1 MSLKNLLLK
10 PLWSRWCQLVCL
22 CVLTVGL
29 SGCSLLS
36 VISDFDPAS
45 LNQMQLISKKIDR
58 MFITLQYSDKKER
71 QFAKYKSMYIDV
83 AVEINALKSIQ
94 MARSSNELT
103 MQQVATLVK
112 FWQEERKAH
121 QTKDTVPD
129 IIIKLHHSQY
139 NRLMMAMIKG
149 EEAKPQDAKSN

>member
-1 MSLKNLLLK
+1 MNLKN
-10 PLWSRWCQLVCL
+10 PLSKILRARLFQLAYL

-36 VISDFDPAS
+36 VISDYDPAS
-45 LNQMQLISKKIDR
+45 LEQMQVISKKIDR
-58 MFITLQYSDKKER
+58 MFITLQMSDKKER
-71 QFAKYKSMYIDV
+71 QFAKYKAMYIDV
-83 AVEINALKSIQ
+83 AVEIYALKSMQ

-103 MQQVATLVK
+103 MKQVDTLVK
-112 FWQEERKAH
+112 FWQDERKAH
-121 QTKDTVPD
+121 QKKDTVPD

-149 EEAKPQDAKSN
+149 EEAKPQGAK